1 MPIISFEA
9 AQLSEAVKAELI
21 EKLTNT
27 AVEVTGISK
36 HLFFVTIREYPD
48 TSIAVGGKTVAQLKQ
63 EAAAKS

>member
-27 AVEVTGISK
+27 AVEVTGIAK
-36 HLFFVTIREYPD
+36 ELFFVTIREYPD
-48 TSIAVGGKTVAQLKQ
+48 TSIAIGGKTVAQMRR
-63 EAAAKS
+63 EMAAKS

>member
-9 AQLSEAVKAELI
+9 GQLSEAVKADLI

-36 HLFFVTIREYPD
+36 QLFFVAIREYPD
-48 TSIAVGGKTVAQLKQ
+48 NSIAVGGKTVAQLKQ
-63 EAAAKS
+63 EVAAKP